1 MNANGSTCRTNTNL
15 FKLGVVAITVQLAVG
30 FVAGMAYADSS
41 DNQKMT
47 EARNLDQQIIHK
59 ILKTCEVKGL

>member
-1 MNANGSTCRTNTNL
+1 MNNN
-15 FKLGVVAITVQLAVG
+15 FKLGMVAIAVQLAIG

-47 EARNLDQQIIHK
+47 EARNLDQQIVHK
-59 ILKTCEVKGL
+59 ILKTCEGKGL